1 MIELCRQYGI
11 VVTAYGPLGR
21 PGLSQDPVNDPT
33 LLDDHQI
40 KEIAAKYG
48 RTVAQILLRYL
59 VYEYNLRLLLFEKGK
74 KNLKSLLTIVLIDS
88 RLCEDCPSYQSRPT
102 EPESSKICR
111 RSISTLP
118 PRTWPS
124 SIA

>member
-1 MIELCRQYGI
+1 MINHTHGRYSIYSIPFFFQVEAHVYLNQKSMIELCRQYGI

-74 KNLKSLLTIVLIDS
+74 KK
-88 RLCEDCPSYQSRPT
+88 P
-102 EPESSKICR
+102 
-111 RSISTLP
+111 
-118 PRTWPS
+118 
-124 SIA
+124 